1 MRCVFKFARMN
12 TLKTIIVGFIAG
24 IAGAY
29 AFFAYQTEKTA
40 RQKANQE
47 INVADFE
54 PKEIYRPTIVEPGTD
69 AAAIDGVD
77 FTVAAAKAIPSVV
90 YINSISQS
98 GASYSY
104 WDLLFGGTGSQ
115 TQVSSGSGVIFT
127 QDGYIVTNNH
137 VVEAAEKI
145 QVLYNK
151 KSYDAELIGTDPST
165 DLAVLK
171 IKETN
176 LPAITIGNSKTLAV
190 GEWVVAVGNPFSLS
204 STVTVGIVSA
214 KGRRINIVE
223 DKFPIESFIQTDAA
237 INPGNSGGAL
247 VNKNGD
253 LVGINTAILSR
264 TGSYTGYA
272 FAVPVDIA
280 KKVVEDLIKYGLP
293 QKAIFGGDILEYDY
307 ENAKKLGLDLTV
319 KEFKGVLVG
328 NITRESAAAK
338 AGMQESD
345 IITKINNADINS
357 KSAFEEELSY
367 RYPGDKVTV
376 SYLRDGKTGN
386 TVVTLFN
393 KNGDINYVKRKI
405 YSDASLGVNLEAV
418 DYGVKITKIREGLFK
433 RLGLPE
439 NYTIVSINRQ
449 RVKDPQ
455 EIIEFFNKYKGNVYL
470 YGFNSSRQE
479 VPLNFYLR

>member
-1 MRCVFKFARMN
+1 MN
-12 TLKTIIVGFIAG
+12 TFKTIIIGFLAG

-29 AFFAYQTEKTA
+29 AFFSYQTEKMA
-40 RQKANQE
+40 RQKPKE
-47 INVADFE
+47 ELSVTDFE
-54 PKEIYRPTIVEPGTD
+54 PKETYRPTLVEPSTPTAD
-69 AAAIDGVD
+69 NVD
-77 FTVAAAKAIPSVV
+77 FSQAAAKATPSVV

-98 GASYSY
+98 GSSYSM
-104 WDLLFGGTGSQ
+104 WDLLFSGGGSQ

-137 VVEAAEKI
+137 VVESAEKI

-176 LPAITIGNSKTLAV
+176 LPAITLGNSKTLAV

-293 QKAIFGGDILEYDY
+293 QKAIFGGDIMEYDFQ
-307 ENAKKLGLDLTV
+307 NAKKFDLDVNV
-319 KEFKGVLVG
+319 KEFRGVLLG
-328 NITRESAAAK
+328 GLTRGGAAVK
-338 AGMQESD
+338 AGLQDGD
-345 IITKINNADINS
+345 IITKLNNIEINS

-367 RYPGDKVTV
+367 HYPGDKVNIT
-376 SYLRDGKTGN
+376 YLRGDKTTN
-386 TVVTLFN
+386 TTVTLFN
-393 KNGDINYVKRKI
+393 KNGDTNFVKRKV
-405 YSDASLGVNLEAV
+405 YSDATLGANLEAV
-418 DYGVKITKIREGLFK
+418 DYGVKINKIKDGLFK

-449 RVKDPQ
+449 RIKDPQ
-455 EIIEFFNKYKGNVYL
+455 EVIDFFNQFKGSVYL

-479 VPLNFYLR
+479 VPLSFYLR